1 MQEYNFIFN
10 SILNDA
16 AQPWQLG
23 FQDSASP
30 AFAGLIELHNK
41 IGFFLIVISLS
52 VFWVLFAMNY
62 YYNSNK
68 NPIAHKYLTH
78 GTILELV
85 WTITPS
91 LILMAIAF
99 PSFKLLYLMDEV
111 ISPTLTIKVVGHQW
125 FWSYELSDFI
135 TDDGTAIDFDS
146 YMIPEDSLQ
155 LGDFRLLDV
164 DNRLVVPADC
174 HIRLIISSSDVLHS
188 FAVPSLGVKLDACP
202 GRLNQIS
209 FLAERTGV
217 FYGQCSELCG
227 IYHGFMP
234 IVVEAVPSQDFLVW
248 VESAS

>member
-1 MQEYNFIFN
+1 MLIDISIFI
-10 SILNDA
+10 SIFITIIYNDA
-16 AQPWQLG
+16 PQPWQLG
-23 FQDSASP
+23 FQDSAAP
-30 AFAGLIELHNK
+30 AFTGLVTLHNT
-41 IGFFLIVISLS
+41 IGFYLIVISFVVAWALFS
-52 VFWVLFAMNY
+52 VVYNY
-62 YYNSNK
+62 SSNK
-68 NPIAHKYLTH
+68 NPITHKYLTH

-135 TDDGTAIDFDS
+135 TDNGTAIDFDS
-146 YMIPEDSLQ
+146 YMLPEDSLQ
-155 LGDFRLLDV
+155 IGDFRLLDV

-174 HIRLIISSSDVLHS
+174 HIRLIITSSDVLHS

-202 GRLNQIS
+202 GRLNQVS

-217 FYGQCSELCG
+217 FYGL
-227 IYHGFMP
+227 
-234 IVVEAVPSQDFLVW
+234 
-248 VESAS
+248 

>member
-1 MQEYNFIFN
+1 MNKLQFIFN
-10 SILNDA
+10 SIHNDA
-16 AQPWQLG
+16 AEPWQLG

-30 AFAGLIELHNK
+30 VFSGLVELHNK

-52 VFWVLFAMNY
+52 VFWVLFALNY
-62 YYNSNK
+62 YYNSSK
-68 NPIAHKYLTH
+68 NPIAYKYLTH

-135 TDDGTAIDFDS
+135 TDNGTAIDFDS
-146 YMIPEDSLQ
+146 YMLPLQ
-155 LGDFRLLDV
+155 IGDFRLLDV

-174 HIRLIISSSDVLHS
+174 HIRLIITSSDVLHS

-202 GRLNQIS
+202 GRLNQVS
-209 FLAERTGV
+209 FIAERTGV

-227 IYHGFMP
+227 VYHGLKHEFM
-234 IVVEAVPSQDFLVW
+234 
-248 VESAS
+248 